1 MHLRFSSARLGWAA
15 PLFLLLA
22 CHHKPVVSA
31 PPTEDGPAACP
42 PPTTDPPMCTD
53 PLLGASRERPL
64 EWGRAGAGSTL
75 WWGRIAC
82 ADGSEPQPD
91 GVARGSIGPAPVP
104 STSPPSE
111 NGLMLDVL
119 DVWSIPCRS
128 GEVTLYTNLY
138 RCGEVCVP
146 PTLRVLPH
154 ALDVTFQ
161 AGLDAAKAG
170 DVAGA
175 LARGEELIVLGPEY
189 EWAWAM
195 RAVLPFQARDPASAL
210 LAMDDVIARWPTPR
224 RRLNR
229 VHVLVGIG
237 RGAEAREA
245 LATFA
250 ATNTDAS
257 LAPEIL
263 CTQAEIAPDRIASA
277 ALAAESCAAGF
288 EACCPPNEVYR
299 ELGP

>member
-1 MHLRFSSARLGWAA
+1 MHLRFSSVL
-15 PLFLLLA
+15 LLLA

-31 PPTEDGPAACP
+31 PPAAAAPTACP
-42 PPTTDPPMCTD
+42 TPTTDPPMCTD

-64 EWGRAGAGSTL
+64 EWGRAGAGSTV
-75 WWGRIAC
+75 WWGRLAC
-82 ADGSEPQPD
+82 ADGSEPH
-91 GVARGSIGPAPVP
+91 GVTRGSIGLAPVP
-104 STSPPSE
+104 STSPASE

-119 DVWSIPCRS
+119 DRWSIPCRT

-189 EWAWAM
+189 EWSWAM
-195 RAVLPFQARDPASAL
+195 RAVLPFHAGDPAAAL
-210 LAMDDVIARWPTPR
+210 RAMDDVIARWPTPR

-229 VHVLVGIG
+229 VHVLVGLG
-237 RGAEAREA
+237 RGGEARAA

-257 LAPEIL
+257 LATEIL
-263 CTQAEIAPDRIASA
+263 CTQAEIAPDPATSA
-277 ALAAESCAAGF
+277 TLAAESCAAGF